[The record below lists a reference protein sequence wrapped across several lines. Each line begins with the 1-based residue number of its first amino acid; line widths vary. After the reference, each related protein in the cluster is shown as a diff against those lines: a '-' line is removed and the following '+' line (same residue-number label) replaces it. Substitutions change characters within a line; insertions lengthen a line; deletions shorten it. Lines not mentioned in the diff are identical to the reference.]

1 MTTWRYLE
9 ECNLERLELAW
20 FTANTLWSPQ
30 GEHVWICQVV
40 VPGDNAFL
48 KDTKVKILT
57 YDVWYIQISVLSS
70 KCRHATQLPST
81 TGGERYIML
90 WACPC
95 SKSKNDKCIWPA
107 CRPLLPYIQIYH
119 APWNTNCDW
128 MQETQVGKL
137 KMLAVFLFHKIKF
150 QPYVVKCVVTAIAL
164 WYSIATP
171 ASGKRL
177 SAQLDNNNTAHT
189 EKKRVPNWANGFWDA
204 EAFSRPLGSCKDLGT
219 HFWQQVR

>member
-9 ECNLERLELAW
+9 QCNLERLELAW

-57 YDVWYIQISVLSS
+57 YDVWYIHISVLSS

-137 KMLAVFLFHKIKF
+137 KMLAVFPFHKIKF

-189 EKKRVPNWANGFWDA
+189 KKKRVPNWANGFWDA